1 MYLSFL
7 DYWSWNNNIILL
19 YNQTKKPKTRRMN
32 DMEKLLDVVFQFIDK
47 DENVKIEPLGKGH
60 INDSYR
66 VGTADKEYVLQRI
79 NHNIFKNVHEL
90 QNNIHRVTSHIRAKL
105 IEKGVTD
112 VERRVITL
120 IPTHE
125 GALYYKDNNGDYWRL
140 MIFIKDSKSYEEITP
155 DLAYRAGMA
164 FGEFQKTLEDIGGEP
179 LFETIPNFHNME
191 NRLEAF
197 REAVKANSA
206 GRLDEVADLVKEI
219 EDRAEEMCK
228 AERLHREGKLPKR
241 INHCDTKVNNVLF
254 DNDDQVICVVDL
266 DTVMPGFVLSDF
278 GDFIRTGANTGA
290 EDDKNLDNVSVNLDI
305 FEAYA
310 KGYLKHAASFLT
322 DTEIENLPYGAK
334 LLTYM
339 QTVRFFTDYLNGDT
353 YYKIAYPEHNLVR
366 TKAQFKLLQS
376 IEENYG
382 KMQQIVKDAS
392 RK

>member
-1 MYLSFL
+1 
-7 DYWSWNNNIILL
+7 
-19 YNQTKKPKTRRMN
+19 
-32 DMEKLLDVVFQFIDK
+32 MENLLDVVFQFIDK
-47 DENVKIEPLGKGH
+47 DENVKVEPLGKGH

-66 VGTADKEYVLQRI
+66 VATADKEYVLQRI

-140 MIFIKDSKSYEEITP
+140 MIFIKDSKSYEEINP

-164 FGEFQKTLEDIGGEP
+164 FGEFQKALEDIPGEP

-197 REAVKANSA
+197 RESVKANKA
-206 GRLDEVADLVKEI
+206 GRLDEVSDLVKEI

-228 AERLHREGKLPKR
+228 AERMHREGKLPKR
-241 INHCDTKVNNVLF
+241 INHCDTKVNNILF

-322 DTEIENLPYGAK
+322 DAEIDNLPYGAK

-339 QTVRFFTDYLNGDT
+339 QTVRFFTDYIDGDT

-376 IEENYG
+376 LEENYE

-392 RK
+392 LK

>member
-1 MYLSFL
+1 
-7 DYWSWNNNIILL
+7 
-19 YNQTKKPKTRRMN
+19 MN
-32 DMEKLLDVVFQFIDK
+32 DMEKLKEIVFQFIDK

-66 VGTADKEYVLQRI
+66 VGTDEKEYVLQRI

-90 QNNIHRVTSHIRAKL
+90 QNNIYRVTSHIRTKL

-120 IPTHE
+120 IPTHD
-125 GALYYKDNNGDYWRL
+125 GALYYKDVNGDYWRL
-140 MIFIKDSKSYEEITP
+140 MIFIKDSKSYDDINP

-164 FGEFQKTLEDIGGEP
+164 FGEFQKMLEDIPGEP

-191 NRLEAF
+191 YRLESF
-197 REAVKANSA
+197 RESVKANKA

-228 AERLHREGKLPKR
+228 AERMHREGKLPKR
-241 INHCDTKVNNVLF
+241 INHCDTKVNNILF

-266 DTVMPGFVLSDF
+266 DTVMPGYVLSDC

-339 QTVRFFTDYLNGDT
+339 QTVRFFTDYIDGDT
-353 YYKIAYPEHNLVR
+353 YYKIAYPQHNLVR

-376 IEENYG
+376 LEENYE

>member
-1 MYLSFL
+1 
-7 DYWSWNNNIILL
+7 
-19 YNQTKKPKTRRMN
+19 MN
-32 DMEKLLDVVFQFIDK
+32 DMEKLKEIVFQFIDK

-66 VGTADKEYVLQRI
+66 VGTDEKEYVLQRI

-90 QNNIHRVTSHIRAKL
+90 QNNIHRVTSHIRTKL

-120 IPTHE
+120 IPTHD
-125 GALYYKDNNGDYWRL
+125 GALYYKDVNGDYWRL
-140 MIFIKDSKSYEEITP
+140 MIFIKDSKSYDDINP

-164 FGEFQKTLEDIGGEP
+164 FGEFQKTLEDIPGEP

-191 NRLEAF
+191 NRLESF
-197 REAVKANSA
+197 RESVKANKV

-228 AERLHREGKLPKR
+228 AERMHREGKLPKR
-241 INHCDTKVNNVLF
+241 INHCDTKVNNILF

-266 DTVMPGFVLSDF
+266 DTVMPGYVLSDF

-339 QTVRFFTDYLNGDT
+339 QTVRFFTDYIDGDT
-353 YYKIAYPEHNLVR
+353 YYKIAYPQHNLVR

-376 IEENYG
+376 LEENYE